1 MQTVLTTPTF
11 ERQARAAGLGEEEMT
26 EIVSQIAAQPISGE
40 LIVGTGG
47 ARRLRFARQ
56 NSGKSGGIGRSTIGG
71 EDVPVFLLALV
82 DKGDRA
88 NLSKAERNELAV
100 LLPQLAEA
108 YRASVARRVSEMR
121 RR

>member
-1 MQTVLTTPTF
+1 MLTTPTF
-11 ERQARAAGLGEEEMT
+11 ERQARAAGFDDEEVA
-26 EIVSQIAAQPISGE
+26 EIVSQIAAHPVSGE

-88 NLSKAERNELAV
+88 TLSKAERNKLAA
-100 LLPQLAEA
+100 LLPQIAEA
-108 YRASVARRVSEMR
+108 RRASVARRVWEMR
-121 RR
+121 SR

>member
-1 MQTVLTTPTF
+1 MLTTPTF
-11 ERQARAAGLGEEEMT
+11 ERQARAVGFDDEEVA
-26 EIVSQIAAQPISGE
+26 EIVSQIAAHPVSGE

-71 EDVPVFLLALV
+71 EDVPVFLLAHV

-88 NLSKAERNELAV
+88 NLSKRSETNWLRCCRRSRRLTV
-100 LLPQLAEA
+100 
-108 YRASVARRVSEMR
+108 RASHGGSGR
-121 RR
+121 